1 MQIHNQLQQIN
12 SQHKSKDKE
21 RSSEPVILSGRNNND
36 SVMNS
41 NRSQK
46 FVKNMRPN
54 ARENRPDINKMS
66 MQDLKLRI
74 GRLNDEHVVSVYN
87 DNKKA
92 STINR
97 VELFSSQILEKER
110 APDIGDPVLQKF
122 KKKLAEVA

>member
-1 MQIHNQLQQIN
+1 
-12 SQHKSKDKE
+12 
-21 RSSEPVILSGRNNND
+21 
-36 SVMNS
+36 MNS

>member
-1 MQIHNQLQQIN
+1 MHNQLQQIN

>member
-1 MQIHNQLQQIN
+1 MQMHNQLQQIN